1 MSSQMGN
8 SLRFSLFGESHGAG
22 VGVLMEGLPAGV
34 RLDQEAIAAF
44 LKRRSPGF
52 RPGTSARVE
61 ADTYL
66 LQSGVYQGVTTGAPL
81 VAFFPN
87 SDVRSQDYEAFRH
100 TPRPSHADYPAM
112 LRYDGFNDLR
122 GGGHFSARLTA
133 PWCFAGALALQ
144 ILAEKDVVI
153 GSHIAQVGSLK
164 DEGFDPVTVS
174 KEQLKE
180 LSKELL
186 PLVCK
191 EFRQTMLNAVS
202 QVAAEG
208 DSLGG
213 IIEAAAVGF
222 PGGFGNPI
230 FENLESRLA
239 YALFAIP
246 GVRGVEFGSGFQ
258 ATQMLGSQ
266 HNDPWVFQ
274 ENQVKTKTNHHGGV
288 LGGISTGMPILL
300 RVAFKPTA
308 SIAKEQK
315 TVDLQE
321 HKTATLQIMG
331 RHDPCITLRAAPVVE
346 AAIALVLLDV
356 ILEGGR

>member
-22 VGVLMEGLPAGV
+22 VGVLVEGLPAGV
-34 RLDQEAIAAF
+34 RLDQEAIATF
-44 LKRRSPGF
+44 LKRRSPGQ
-52 RPGTSARVE
+52 RSGTSARVE
-61 ADTYL
+61 VDSYL
-66 LQSGVYQGVTTGAPL
+66 LQSGIYQGVTTGAPL

-87 SDVRSQDYEAFRH
+87 HDVRSQDYEAFKH

-144 ILAEKDVVI
+144 ILADKGIVI

-164 DEGFDPVTVS
+164 DEGFDPVAVS
-174 KEQLKE
+174 KEQLQK
-180 LSKELL
+180 LSQATL
-186 PLVCK
+186 PFIREEV
-191 EFRQTMLNAVS
+191 RQPILDAVS
-202 QVAAEG
+202 QIAADG

-230 FENLESRLA
+230 FENLESRLS

-246 GVRGVEFGSGFQ
+246 GVKGVEFGSGFQ
-258 ATQMLGSQ
+258 AAQMRGSE

-274 ENQVKTKTNHHGGV
+274 ENQVKTKTNHHGGI
-288 LGGISTGMPILL
+288 LGGISSGMPILL

-308 SIAKEQK
+308 SIAKEQE

-321 HKTATLQIMG
+321 LKAATLEIKG

-346 AAIALVLLDV
+346 AAMALVLLDV
-356 ILEGGR
+356 LLEGGQ

>member
-22 VGVLMEGLPAGV
+22 VGVLIEGLPAGV
-34 RLDQEAIAAF
+34 CLDQEVIAAF
-44 LKRRSPGF
+44 LKRRSPGQ
-52 RPGTSARVE
+52 RSGTSARVE
-61 ADTYL
+61 ADAYL

-87 SDVRSQDYEAFRH
+87 NDVRSQDYEAYKR
-100 TPRPSHADYPAM
+100 TPRPSHADYPTF
-112 LRYDGFNDLR
+112 LRFDGFSDLR

-144 ILAEKDVVI
+144 ILAEKGIVI

-164 DEGFDPVTVS
+164 DEGFDPVAVS
-174 KEQLKE
+174 AEQLRK
-180 LSKELL
+180 LSQAAL
-186 PLVCK
+186 PLIQ
-191 EFRQTMLNAVS
+191 EEIRQPIVDAVS
-202 QVAAEG
+202 QAAAEG

-213 IIEAAAVGF
+213 MIEAAAVGF
-222 PGGFGNPI
+222 PGGLGNPI
-230 FENLESRLA
+230 FENLESRLS

-246 GVRGVEFGSGFQ
+246 GVRGVEFGCGFQ
-258 ATQMLGSQ
+258 AALMRGSE
-266 HNDPWVFQ
+266 HNDAWVFQ
-274 ENQVKTKTNHHGGV
+274 ENQVKTKTNHHGGI
-288 LGGISTGMPILL
+288 LGGISTGMPIIV

-308 SIAKEQK
+308 SIAKEQE

-321 HKTATLQIMG
+321 HKAATLQITG

-346 AAIALVLLDV
+346 AAMALVLLDV
-356 ILEGGR
+356 WLEGRR

>member
-22 VGVLMEGLPAGV
+22 VGVLIEGLPAGV
-34 RLDQEAIAAF
+34 HLNQERIAAF
-44 LKRRSPGF
+44 LKRRSPGQ
-52 RPGTSARVE
+52 RSGTSARVE
-61 ADTYL
+61 ADMYL

-87 SDVRSQDYEAFRH
+87 HDVRSQDYEAFKR

-112 LRYDGFNDLR
+112 VRYDGFNDLR

-144 ILAEKDVVI
+144 ILADKGIVI
-153 GSHIAQVGSLK
+153 GSHIAQVGPYK

-174 KEQLKE
+174 AEQLENLRKE
-180 LSKELL
+180 TL
-186 PLVCK
+186 PLIRDQV
-191 EFRQTMLNAVS
+191 RQPILDAVS

-213 IIEAAAVGF
+213 IIEAAAVGV
-222 PGGFGNPI
+222 PGGLGSPI

-239 YALFAIP
+239 FALFAIP

-258 ATQMLGSQ
+258 AAQMHGSE
-266 HNDPWVFQ
+266 HNDPYVFL
-274 ENQVKTKTNHHGGV
+274 ENQVKTKTNHHGGI
-288 LGGISTGMPILL
+288 LGGISSGMPIVL

-308 SIAKEQK
+308 SIAKEQE

-321 HKTATLQIMG
+321 LKAATLEIKG

-346 AAIALVLLDV
+346 AAMALVLLDV
-356 ILEGGR
+356 LLERRR